1 MKILIIGAGM
11 YVSGRNETGSGTL
24 LSSLAQISKK
34 MLITGVTV
42 VATKASNA
50 DEVDRAVQRIND
62 AIGSNLIV
70 NYQVVG
76 KNISEAIDLLCNAQK
91 FDCAIVCV
99 PDHLHFEYGKALIS
113 NKVPCLIVKPL
124 VPTLREAME
133 LEKLSASLK
142 VYAAVEFHK
151 RWDITNLWIKKALQE
166 RRVGK
171 VLYFTV
177 DYSQKLSI
185 PSSTFLGWSSK
196 TNIFQYLGV
205 HYVDLIWFLTGFK
218 PVRAVAIGTTGRL
231 KNMGIDTWDSV
242 HASIIWVN
250 PLDEKDWFVSQLST
264 NWVDPECTSALSDQ
278 KYKIVGTLGR
288 FECDQ
293 KNRGLEFVTEES
305 GIQQINPYF
314 SEYLPDVNGKNNF
327 SGYGYES
334 IARFIEDVCALQ
346 NGYENLIN
354 LTNKRPS
361 IKDALVSTAVIDAV
375 NKSLKN
381 NFSWK
386 EVDEIF

>member
-11 YVSGRNETGSGTL
+11 YVSGRSKTGPGTL

-34 MLITGVTV
+34 GFITNVTI

-50 DEVDRAVQRIND
+50 DEIDKAVKRIND
-62 AIGSNLIV
+62 VIGSNLV
-70 NYQVVG
+70 VDYQIIG
-76 KNISEAIDLLCNAQK
+76 KNVSEAVDLLCRLQK

-113 NKVPCLIVKPL
+113 HKVPCLIVKPL
-124 VPTLREAME
+124 VPTLREGVE
-133 LEKLSASLK
+133 LENLASSLK

-166 RRVGK
+166 KKLGK
-171 VLYFTV
+171 ILYFTV

-185 PSSTFLGWSSK
+185 PSTTFLGWSSK

-218 PVRAVAIGTTGRL
+218 PVRVVAIGTAGAL

-242 HASIIWVN
+242 HASIIWKN
-250 PLDEKDWFVSQLST
+250 PLDKNDWFVSQLST

-278 KYKIVGTLGR
+278 KYKVVGTLGR
-288 FECDQ
+288 LECDQ
-293 KNRGLEFVTEES
+293 KNRGLEFVTAES

-314 SEYLPDVNGKNNF
+314 SEYLPDVDGKNHF
-327 SGYGYES
+327 SGYGHES
-334 IARFIEDVCALQ
+334 ISRFIEDVFSLQ
-346 NGYENLIN
+346 NGSEDLINLIN
-354 LTNKRPS
+354 TRPS
-361 IKDALVSTAVIDAV
+361 IKDALISTSVVDAV
-375 NKSLKN
+375 NRSLKN
-381 NFSWK
+381 NFSW
-386 EVDEIF
+386 EAVNEIF